1 MKISST
7 VSIPDEELSF
17 SFILSSGPGGQNVNK
32 SETAIQLRFDVRNS
46 PSLSAEIKKRLVI
59 LAGSHITK
67 DGILFIKAKR
77 YRSQEQNRTEA
88 TNRLRVLVERAV
100 QRPKVRRST
109 KPSLSARIR
118 RVETKKKRGAI
129 KQQRQSIDE

>member
-59 LAGSHITK
+59 LAGSHVTQ

-77 YRSQEQNRTEA
+77 YRSQEQNRTDA
-88 TNRLRVLVERAV
+88 TNRLRVLLERAV